1 MKNFNLFKNV
11 MYFTGS
17 VFIFFS
23 GMVVYGVVLNLRQ
36 VTLAEAMASKN
47 ITNLNNVQI
56 VIDRSN
62 YTLELFSD
70 TMLVKKYKAVFGKN
84 RNKMK
89 TSANDFVTP
98 SGDFQICK
106 IDTNTQFHKFL
117 QINYPNTRD
126 AAEALKDKYI
136 SKAEHDLIINK
147 LTQHECPPE
156 NTALGANIGIHGTGK
171 YNFIFKNLPFIFNW
185 TNGSISVSNENI
197 DELYNV
203 VKIGTPVRIKN

>member
-1 MKNFNLFKNV
+1 MKKFNLFKNV

-36 VTLAEAMASKN
+36 VTLAEAMSSKN

-56 VIDRSN
+56 
-62 YTLELFSD
+62 
-70 TMLVKKYKAVFGKN
+70 VFGKN

-98 SGDFQICK
+98 SGEFQICR

-117 QINYPNTRD
+117 QINYPNIRD
-126 AAEALKDKYI
+126 AAEALKDGYI
-136 SKAEHDLIINK
+136 TKAEHDLIVNQIKQNN
-147 LTQHECPPE
+147 CPPE
-156 NTALGANIGIHGTGK
+156 NTTLGANIGIHGTGK

-197 DELYNV
+197 DELYHI